1 MIDIS
6 SNGLRINIKSNGYSV
21 SDISE
26 FTDDGTPVEVPALE
40 VVGSGMS
47 LNGCLVTWTKP
58 NPIGLSFTLIP
69 RTVSDENMR
78 NFLIASHVGGNSNGL
93 NTDNLIIN
101 TLTIKYPSTSS
112 TTDSYT
118 KMATYRNGRLVSGQ
132 PAIGSNA
139 DGKLTACT
147 YTFVFESCS
156 KV

>member
-6 SNGLRINIKSNGYSV
+6 SNGLRINIKSNGYTV

-78 NFLIASHVGGNSNGL
+78 NFLIASHVGGNSTGL
-93 NTDNLIIN
+93 DTDNLIIQ

-112 TTDSYT
+112 TTDAYT
-118 KMATYRNGRLVSGQ
+118 KMATYRNGRLVSG
-132 PAIGSNA
+132 PVAIGSNA

-147 YTFVFESCS
+147 YTFVFESCT